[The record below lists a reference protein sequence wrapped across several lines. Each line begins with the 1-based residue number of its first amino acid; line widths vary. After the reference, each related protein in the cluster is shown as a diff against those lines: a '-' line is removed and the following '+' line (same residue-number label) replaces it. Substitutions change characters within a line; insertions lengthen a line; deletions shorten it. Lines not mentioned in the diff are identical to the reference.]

1 MCEVWRAVVG
11 YEGLYEV
18 SSEGRVRSL
27 DRIAIDRNGK
37 RTRRLKGKM
46 LRFNLGKHGHSK
58 EYLRFTVSL
67 LRNAERWQAPVH
79 RLVAEAFLPNPDDL
93 PVVRHLDG
101 DSTNNA
107 LSNLAW
113 GTHQDNSDDAVEI
126 GATPR
131 GTQHWRSKLNA
142 EQARIIK
149 RTSPSQAAAKDLAAR
164 FDVHYTTIRSIWQ
177 GKSWAWV

>member
-1 MCEVWRAVVG
+1 MQEVWHPVVG

-18 SSEGRVRSL
+18 SSAGRVRSL
-27 DRIAIDRNGK
+27 DRTVPIRNGS
-37 RTRRLKGKM
+37 RRLAGRVLKFSAK
-46 LRFNLGKHGHSK
+46 RAGHNK
-58 EYLRFTVSL
+58 EHLCFTVSL

-79 RLVAEAFLPNPDDL
+79 RLVAQAFLPNPAGL

-113 GTHQDNSDDAVEI
+113 GTHQDNSDDAVAI

-131 GTQHWRSKLNA
+131 GERFWNA
-142 EQARIIK
+142 RLTEDAARIIK
-149 RTSPSQAAAKDLAAR
+149 QTPPSQTAAKELGER
-164 FDVHYTTIRSIWQ
+164 FGVHYMTIRSVWQ
-177 GKSWAWV
+177 GKSWTWIA